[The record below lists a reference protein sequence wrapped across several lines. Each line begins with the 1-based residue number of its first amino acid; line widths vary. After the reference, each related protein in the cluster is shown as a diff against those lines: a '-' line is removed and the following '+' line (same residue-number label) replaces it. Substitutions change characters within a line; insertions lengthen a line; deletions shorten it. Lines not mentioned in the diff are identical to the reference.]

1 MERLNRTGLVI
12 PEHVPWGAHLCQF
25 YETKADLLETLVPYF
40 REGLEANETC
50 IWITSDPISVDEAK
64 DSLRAVVPDLDH
76 RLTIGQMDIVPHA
89 QWYLA
94 GEDFD
99 FDSVLWEWTGRAQQ
113 AVKRGYL
120 GLRVTGDATYLRDQ
134 HWTDLAAYEQQVE
147 ARISDF
153 KMIALCTYPLQ
164 KCSASQFFQ
173 IVDFHDC
180 AIVRRN
186 GHWECI
192 DSQNSKQLLNRLAI
206 KRHALASSI
215 SPLFTT
221 DLSERLT
228 YANPAA
234 IKAWRYEDETEVL
247 DRPATDFWQDP
258 TALRLF
264 IKEVHATGHCS
275 QELVA
280 RRKDGSVFD
289 ADLQGSLIQDDR
301 GQPIGMVGSCLD
313 ATERKRKQEQL
324 QQNHAELQAIYSGI
338 TEGLLIT
345 DIETKRIQRV
355 NSSLCQML
363 GYSEQEL
370 RTMSIP
376 DIHPPEEVSNDLAR
390 FQETAEGRTTMNRD
404 RPVLRKDKTVFYADI
419 SGRRILYNGRSCLLA
434 LFRDITERKR
444 TEEALAEA
452 RAAAEA
458 ANRSKSEFLTNMSHE
473 IRTPMTA
480 ILGFSELLRETAATE
495 EAAEA
500 CQIITRNG
508 EHLLHLINDILD
520 LSKIEAGKH
529 NLDLHPCSVRHLVS
543 EILKTMQ
550 VQADAKGL
558 SLLLEYRTSVPTKI
572 VTDPIRL
579 RQILVNLIGNAI
591 KFTETGR
598 IHIVIHAEPGP
609 DQNQNLQFDI
619 IDTGIG
625 MTKEDLAMLFQPFTQ
640 VDSTTRRRF
649 GGTGL
654 GLAISRRLARMLGGD
669 ITVSSVPGEGT
680 TFSASIPAKP
690 IDEPG
695 HPSAQTTPAQT
706 TPAQTLGASASNTLP
721 GLDCRVLLVEDG
733 PDNQRLVA
741 FVLKKAGA
749 EVVLADN
756 GQIAVQKAS
765 SPESHFDVILMD
777 MQMPVMDGY
786 EATKAL
792 RRAGCDTP
800 IIALTAHAMRH
811 DRQMCLDAGCDDYLA
826 KPIDQATLLRVVAKH
841 AGLGQ
846 ETEDCRL

>member
-25 YETKADLLETLVPYF
+25 YETKEDLLETLVPYF
-40 REGLEANETC
+40 KEGLKANEAC

-64 DSLRAVVPDLDH
+64 DSLRAVVPNLDH
-76 RLTIGQMDIVPHA
+76 RLTTGQMDIIPHK

-94 GEDFD
+94 DEGLDFD
-99 FDSVLWEWTGRAQQ
+99 QVLWEWIGRAEHTL
-113 AVKRGYL
+113 KRGYV
-120 GLRVTGDATYLRDQ
+120 GLRVTGDATHLQDRY
-134 HWTDLAAYEQQVE
+134 WADLSTYEQQVQ
-147 ARISDF
+147 AKISDF

-192 DSQNSKQLLNRLAI
+192 ESRNSEQLLNRLAI
-206 KRHALASSI
+206 KKHALASSI

-221 DLSERLT
+221 DLSGCIT
-228 YANPAA
+228 HANPAA
-234 IKAWRYEDETEVL
+234 IKAWGYEDETEVL
-247 DRPATDFWQDP
+247 DRPATDFWQD
-258 TALRLF
+258 TRALRTF
-264 IKEVHATGHCS
+264 VEEVHATGHCS

-280 RRKDGSVFD
+280 KRKDGSGFD
-289 ADLQGSLIQDDR
+289 ADLRGSLVEDDNGR
-301 GQPIGMVGSCLD
+301 LIGQVGSFLD
-313 ATERKRKQEQL
+313 LTERKRKQKQL
-324 QQNHAELQAIYSGI
+324 QQSYEELQAICSGI
-338 TEGLLIT
+338 AEGLLIT
-345 DIETKRIQRV
+345 DVETKHIQRV

-363 GYSEQEL
+363 GYSEREL
-370 RTMSIP
+370 LTMSIP
-376 DIHPPEEVSNDLAR
+376 DLHPPEEVPNDLAR
-390 FQETAEGRTTMNRD
+390 FQAAAEGRITMNQD
-404 RPVLRKDKTVFYADI
+404 RPVLRKDKTIFYADI
-419 SGRRILYNGRSCLLA
+419 SGRPILYSGRACLLA
-434 LFRDITERKR
+434 LFRDITERKQA
-444 TEEALAEA
+444 EEALAEA
-452 RAAAEA
+452 RTAAEA
-458 ANRSKSEFLTNMSHE
+458 ANHSKSEFLTNMSHE

-495 EAAEA
+495 EAVEA
-500 CQIITRNG
+500 CRIITRNG

-529 NLDLHPCSVRHLVS
+529 NLDLRPCSVRRLAS
-543 EILKTMQ
+543 EVLKTML

-558 SLLLEYRTSVPTKI
+558 SLLLEYGTDVPNKV

-591 KFTETGR
+591 KFTEAGKIR
-598 IHIVIHAEPGP
+598 IVIRAEAGP
-609 DQNQNLQFDI
+609 DQNHSLHFDI

-625 MTKEDLAMLFQPFTQ
+625 MTKEHLGMLFQPFTQ
-640 VDSTTRRRF
+640 VDSTPRRRF
-649 GGTGL
+649 GGSGL

-669 ITVSSVPGEGT
+669 LTVASVLGKGT
-680 TFSASIPAKP
+680 TFSASIQAKAIHEPSRPPAL
-690 IDEPG
+690 
-695 HPSAQTTPAQT
+695 SAATEKH
-706 TPAQTLGASASNTLP
+706 GAAASDTLP
-721 GLDCRVLLVEDG
+721 RLDCRVLLVEDG

-741 FVLKKAGA
+741 FLLKNAGA

-756 GQIAVQKAS
+756 GQIAVQKAL
-765 SPESHFDVILMD
+765 SPQNQLDVILMD

-792 RRAGCDTP
+792 RSAGCDAP

-811 DRQMCLDAGCDDYLA
+811 DRQKCLDAGCDDYLA
-826 KPIDQATLLRVVAKH
+826 KPIDRATLLQTVAKH

-846 ETEDCRL
+846 ETEGCRL